1 MASPELKIRQFR
13 HESDTWKRNLEFMMQ
28 ENANLKNR
36 LAEVLQAISGSD
48 DLLETAEQYQNE
60 FIRED
65 ETIHLLRRDIANLDN
80 LIVREFYE
88 DGHLIRDVMSQR
100 KKLSHEVRT
109 AVVEFNKLKFDFNN
123 YLGEV
128 L

>member
-1 MASPELKIRQFR
+1 MVNAESKIGQFR
-13 HESDTWKRNLEFMMQ
+13 YESETWKRNLEFIME

-36 LAEVLQAISGSD
+36 LAEVLKSEVADEDI
-48 DLLETAEQYQNE
+48 LNTAEQYQND

-65 ETIHLLRRDIANLDN
+65 ETISLLRSDIADLDKL
-80 LIVREFYE
+80 LIREVFE
-88 DGHLIRDVMSQR
+88 DGHLIQDVVRRQKKMS
-100 KKLSHEVRT
+100 
-109 AVVEFNKLKFDFNN
+109 VEMKNAITGFNKLKFDFNN